1 MKCAKKCFLYLLLN
15 LIFSTFLHA
24 GSESGSLIISENKE
38 AKFDVLAPVKQRLNY
53 LVNDI
58 LLNTAKENNIR
69 DVLLLGVFNEG
80 VVAKETAFII
90 TSKKIYIYLNYLH
103 FQRREI

>member
-38 AKFDVLAPVKQRLNY
+38 TKFDVL
-53 LVNDI
+53 D
-58 LLNTAKENNIR
+58 LLNNA
-69 DVLLLGVFNEG
+69 LLM
-80 VVAKETAFII
+80 
-90 TSKKIYIYLNYLH
+90 S
-103 FQRREI
+103 